1 MNIGIRLHDVAPGT
15 LEERARIA
23 RQQGFTCVHLAL
35 SKTVGPELMN
45 PAAATPGLACSVR
58 RMLDGLDIA
67 VLGCYL
73 NLTHPDGEAYRE
85 ILRKYQA
92 HIRLAAW
99 MGAGVVGTE
108 TGAPN
113 AQYRYDPTRSHSPEA
128 LEMFIRR
135 LAPVVE
141 CAERFGVTVAIE
153 PVYTH
158 IVYCPQAARTVL
170 DTLRSDHLKI
180 IFDPVN
186 LLHSDNADRHDAVIQ
201 EAIDLLGEEIMVIH
215 MKDFLPPA
223 EPGGPY
229 GACACGLGGMKDYSR
244 ILRFARDVK
253 PYVQITLENTRPD
266 NAEKTR
272 LFLENYLEK

>member
-1 MNIGIRLHDVAPGT
+1 MNIGIRLHDTAHGT
-15 LEERARIA
+15 LEQRARAA
-23 RQQGFTCVHLAL
+23 REQGFTCVHLAL
-35 SKTVGPELMN
+35 SKTIGPELMA
-45 PAAATPGLACSVR
+45 PAAATPGLAHSVR
-58 RMLDGLDIA
+58 RMLAGLDIA

-92 HIRLAAW
+92 HVRLAAW

-113 AQYRYDPTRSHSPEA
+113 AEYRYDPCRSHTPEA

-141 CAERFGVTVAIE
+141 YAESFGVTVAIE

-186 LLHSDNADRHDAVIQ
+186 LLHPDNIDRRDAVIQ
-201 EAIDLLGEEIMVIH
+201 EAIDLLGEDVMVVH
-215 MKDFLPPA
+215 MKDYLPPA
-223 EPGGPY
+223 TAGGPY
-229 GACACGLGGMKDYSR
+229 RACACGLGGMDYTR
-244 ILRFARDVK
+244 VLRFVRDVK
-253 PYVQITLENTRPD
+253 PYMQITLENTTPD

-272 LFLENYLEK
+272 LFLEGYLK